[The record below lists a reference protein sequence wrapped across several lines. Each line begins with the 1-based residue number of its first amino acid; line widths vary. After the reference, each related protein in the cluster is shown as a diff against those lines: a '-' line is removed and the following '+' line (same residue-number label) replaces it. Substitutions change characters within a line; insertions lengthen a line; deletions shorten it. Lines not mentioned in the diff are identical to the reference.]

1 MCPPAKVRMH
11 GRGQTVS
18 SSPNCRLQAPTH
30 AKGLTSR
37 RLGIHFGMTLKQALD
52 SLESA
57 SILDG
62 PGDAI
67 HGVLEPALAD
77 SAVGAALHGRWIGHP
92 IHPAL
97 VNVTIGS
104 WTSAVVLDLI
114 DHQSRAAKLVTAVGL
129 VSAPAAIATGW
140 ADWSTLNTRQRRV
153 GMIHAASNATGVFL
167 FLGSY
172 LRRRKQTDRVA
183 KALAAAGL
191 ASASIG
197 GLIGGHLAY
206 STSGNDAAPAGKH
219 SVEAIGSD
227 PARR

>member
-1 MCPPAKVRMH
+1 M
-11 GRGQTVS
+11 
-18 SSPNCRLQAPTH
+18 NLE
-30 AKGLTSR
+30 
-37 RLGIHFGMTLKQALD
+37 QALD

-57 SILDG
+57 SFLDG
-62 PGDAI
+62 TSNAI
-67 HGVLEPALAD
+67 NGVLAPALD
-77 SAVGAALHGRWIGHP
+77 DTAVGSALRGRWIGHP

-114 DHQSRAAKLVTAVGL
+114 GHQSRASKLVISVGL

-140 ADWSTLNTRQRRV
+140 ADWSTMNTRQRRV

-172 LRRRKQTDRVA
+172 LRRRKHTDGVA

-191 ASASIG
+191 AAASVG

-206 STSGNDAAPAGKH
+206 SSTELEPASAGKH
-219 SVEAIGSD
+219 SL
-227 PARR
+227 RR